1 MSNKE
6 KKLLWGKTTW
16 MFFHSLAEKIN
27 PDFYKA
33 NRYMVLDMIKK
44 ICHNLPCPDC
54 AHHATAF
61 MNTVHVNSVPNK
73 REFRAMLYVF
83 HNRVNKR
90 LGKPLYDHKFLFVH
104 KNRNMGIILQ
114 NFLIFFVKRYNG
126 TIQAGITST
135 EMTRKRIGRHVAGW
149 FKSNWH
155 QFYY

>member
-1 MSNKE
+1 
-6 KKLLWGKTTW
+6 
-16 MFFHSLAEKIN
+16 
-27 PDFYKA
+27 
-33 NRYMVLDMIKK
+33 
-44 ICHNLPCPDC
+44 
-54 AHHATAF
+54 

-73 REFRAMLYVF
+73 REFRAMLYTF
-83 HNRVNKR
+83 HNSVNKR
-90 LGKPLYDHKFLFVH
+90 LDKPLFNHKFLFIH

-155 QFYY
+155 QFY

>member
-1 MSNKE
+1 MSNNV

-27 PDFYKA
+27 PAFYKA
-33 NRYMVLDMIKK
+33 NKYMVLDMIKK

-54 AHHATAF
+54 ARHATAF
-61 MNTVHVNSVPNK
+61 MSTVNVNSVPNK

-104 KNRNMGIILQ
+104 KNRNMGIMLN
-114 NFLIFFVKRYNG
+114 NFLIFFVNDCIGVRERP
-126 TIQAGITST
+126 QAYHAVL
-135 EMTRKRIGRHVAGW
+135 RLAPARHVAGW